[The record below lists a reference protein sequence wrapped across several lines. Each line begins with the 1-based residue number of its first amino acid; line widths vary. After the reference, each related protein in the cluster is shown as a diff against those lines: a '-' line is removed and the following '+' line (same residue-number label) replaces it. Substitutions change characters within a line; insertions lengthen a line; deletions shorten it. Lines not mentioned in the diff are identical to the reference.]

1 MMYVNQFCW
10 QRFPVFGEKGNRM
23 LIGLPN
29 ALTPDLLRHLSAMG
43 HGDELVIADANF
55 PGETCGMRIER
66 LAGITATEAL
76 EAILRLMPLDSYV
89 DAPARTMQ
97 VVGDPDAVPEIVAEF
112 QQIIDSTADAPAK
125 LQGVERQAFYVEA
138 RKAYCV
144 VQTAETRL
152 YGNIILSKGV
162 VAPN

>member
-1 MMYVNQFCW
+1 
-10 QRFPVFGEKGNRM
+10 M
-23 LIGLPN
+23 LIGIDS
-29 ALTPDLLRHLSAMG
+29 ALTPDLLRHLRAMG

-55 PGETCGMRIER
+55 PGETCGERIER

-76 EAILRLMPLDSYV
+76 QAILTLMPLDSYV

-97 VVGDPDAVPEIVAEF
+97 VVGDPEAVPDIVAEF
-112 QQIIDSTADAPAK
+112 QAIIDQTADKPAK
-125 LQGVERQAFYVEA
+125 ITGVERQAFYEQA
-138 RKAYCV
+138 KRAYCV

-162 VAPN
+162 VSPD

>member
-1 MMYVNQFCW
+1 
-10 QRFPVFGEKGNRM
+10 M

-29 ALTPDLLRHLSAMG
+29 ALTPDLLRHLKAMG

-55 PGETCGMRIER
+55 PAESCGARVER
-66 LAGITATEAL
+66 LPGVSATEAL
-76 EAILRLMPLDSYV
+76 KAILTLMPLDTYV

-97 VVGDPDAVPEIVAEF
+97 VVGDPNAVPDIVAEF
-112 QQIIDSTADAPAK
+112 QTIINETADQPAEVR
-125 LQGVERQAFYVEA
+125 GVERHEFYVQTRNA
-138 RKAYCV
+138 FCV

-162 VAPN
+162 VMPD

>member
-1 MMYVNQFCW
+1 
-10 QRFPVFGEKGNRM
+10 M

-29 ALTPDLLRHLSAMG
+29 ALTPDLLRHLHAMG

-55 PGETCGMRIER
+55 PAETCAARIER
-66 LAGITATEAL
+66 LAGLSATDAL
-76 EAILRLMPLDSYV
+76 KAILTIMPLDSYV

-97 VVGDPDAVPEIVAEF
+97 VVNDAEAVPDIVAEF
-112 QQIIDSTADAPAK
+112 QRIIDETADNPAPVRS
-125 LQGVERQAFYVEA
+125 VERHAFYDEA
-138 RKAYCV
+138 KRAYCV

-162 VAPN
+162 VPPD